1 METKLEKKP
10 DKYRHE
16 LKYSID
22 KRQLE
27 TLKLRIPAVIP
38 LDPHVGEKG
47 FYEIRS
53 LYFDD
58 VDNRCYYEN
67 KNGTDPREKFR
78 IRIYNGSTERIRLEL
93 KRKER
98 GKTLKTSCPLT
109 IEQCANLMDGRGI
122 SWEEAKD
129 NPLLAKFFLW
139 QELKDLKP
147 KVIVEYDRIPFIC
160 PEGNVRITLDINIRS
175 SGRVEDFMG
184 EKILTRPI
192 MPVGGHL
199 LEVKYDEFLP
209 DYIYRSIQM
218 RGLSQTTFSKYYL
231 CRKFGASHRYSR
243 EFSV

>member
-1 METKLEKKP
+1 MLKDKNET
-10 DKYRHE
+10 YRHE
-16 LKYSID
+16 LKYRISLADYYAI
-22 KRQLE
+22 RQR
-27 TLKLRIPAVIP
+27 LRPVMKPDEHTRADGRYV
-38 LDPHVGEKG
+38 
-47 FYEIRS
+47 IRS
-53 LYFDD
+53 IYFDN
-58 VDNRCYYEN
+58 VDDKALRE
-67 KNGTDPREKFR
+67 KINGVQKREKFR
-78 IRIYNGSTERIRLEL
+78 IRIYNGCTERIRLEL

-218 RGLSQTTFSKYYL
+218 RGLRQTTFSKYYL

>member
-1 METKLEKKP
+1 
-10 DKYRHE
+10 
-16 LKYSID
+16 
-22 KRQLE
+22 
-27 TLKLRIPAVIP
+27 
-38 LDPHVGEKG
+38 
-47 FYEIRS
+47 
-53 LYFDD
+53 
-58 VDNRCYYEN
+58 
-67 KNGTDPREKFR
+67 
-78 IRIYNGSTERIRLEL
+78 
-93 KRKER
+93 
-98 GKTLKTSCPLT
+98 
-109 IEQCANLMDGRGI
+109 MDGRGI